1 MSNMRF
7 LKCIKSLN
15 IIRYEKCKR
24 RGKTWEFVRWKC
36 CALSSLKQKQETK
49 RERGKKRVIDHTY
62 SLVHKQHFSSISFSP
77 SHPKPASAEKISDW
91 IELLPHP
98 VSIVFHQPI
107 PDQEEYCEQEDDQ
120 QPDGPVE
127 VQDTRC
133 YHYGSGAWSTFRI
146 QINYIPL
153 CWLQLTSVNYSS
165 KCLICCF
172 IVSG

>member
-1 MSNMRF
+1 MSNVRF

-15 IIRYEKCKR
+15 IICYEKCKR

-36 CALSSLKQKQETK
+36 CARSSLKRKQETK

-62 SLVHKQHFSSISFSP
+62 SLVHKQHLSSISFSP

-98 VSIVFHQPI
+98 VSIAFHQPI

-153 CWLQLTSVNYSS
+153 CWIQLT
-165 KCLICCF
+165 
-172 IVSG
+172 